1 MPVAVVV
8 LSVLLA
14 LVFLAAGSAKLAGHG
29 LMLASADHLGIPR
42 TGYRL
47 IGVVDVAGAVG
58 LVIGLWVPVLGMAAA
73 AGLVLLTICA
83 VAVHLRAGDSA
94 RDYSPPVVLGA
105 LAGVTLAL
113 HLATT

>member
-1 MPVAVVV
+1 MPVAVIV

-14 LVFLAAGSAKLAGHG
+14 LVFLVAGSAKLAGHG

-42 TGYRL
+42 TAYRL
-47 IGVVDVAGAVG
+47 IGVADVAGALG
-58 LVIGLWVPVLGMAAA
+58 LAIGLWTPVLGMAAA

-83 VAVHLRAGDSA
+83 VAVHIRAGDTA
-94 RDYSPPVVLGA
+94 KDYSPPAVLGV

-113 HLATT
+113 HLAIT